1 MKHKNK
7 IQIAGLGLALAL
19 SQAVSAYA
27 AGTVVVGKAP
37 GETAAETTAAEATTE
52 STVTAAP
59 GSTTKAAPENTTTA
73 TTKAAPAV
81 LDTPAHVVTARSLQ
95 QFDSGTAAI
104 YCGSRQH
111 AVNGFHGRY
120 QTAGGCGRGRCTV
133 KRGNR

>member
-37 GETAAETTAAEATTE
+37 GETAAETTAAEA
-52 STVTAAP
+52 S
-59 GSTTKAAPENTTTA
+59 
-73 TTKAAPAV
+73 TKAAPAV
-81 LDTPAHVVTARSLQ
+81 LSTPAHVVTAGSHEASNSPTPALQ
-95 QFDSGTAAI
+95 PSTAGSRQQTAI

-111 AVNGFHGRY
+111 AVNGFRGSH
-120 QTAGGCGRGRCTV
+120 QSAGGCGRGRCTV

>member
-37 GETAAETTAAEATTE
+37 GETAADHRGGSHNE
-52 STVTAAP
+52 SGTGEHDDSHNESCPRGFGYP
-59 GSTTKAAPENTTTA
+59 GPRSHGGKP
-73 TTKAAPAV
+73 
-81 LDTPAHVVTARSLQ
+81 RSLQ
-95 QFDSGTAAI
+95 QPDSGTAAI

-111 AVNGFHGRY
+111 AVNGFRGSH
-120 QTAGGCGRGRCTV
+120 QSAGGCGRGRCTV